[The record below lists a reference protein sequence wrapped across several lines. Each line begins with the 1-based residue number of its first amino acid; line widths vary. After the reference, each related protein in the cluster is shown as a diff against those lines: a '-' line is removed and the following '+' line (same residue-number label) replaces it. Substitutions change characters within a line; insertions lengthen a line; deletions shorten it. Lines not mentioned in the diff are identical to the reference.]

1 MFYDGEGVKLS
12 RKIMR
17 HVETLNLR
25 ASKYMNKN
33 WLNWTKEKQTNSQ
46 FGLDFKHSCHCKWE
60 GGKNS
65 KDKDINSAVNQ
76 ANIYRTHFF
85 LVHMNIRED
94 HILDHK
100 TNVKCRR
107 FEIIV
112 NTFSDHNR
120 FKLEINNRKISGK
133 SLIIRG

>member
-1 MFYDGEGVKLS
+1 MRGGE
-12 RKIMR
+12 
-17 HVETLNLR
+17 
-25 ASKYMNKN
+25 
-33 WLNWTKEKQTNSQ
+33 
-46 FGLDFKHSCHCKWE
+46 
-60 GGKNS
+60 NS

-100 TNVKCRR
+100 TNVKCKR